1 MTERYNNIYRTIGE
15 MFNQREYSDIVET
28 DDDCLV
34 AIKTDGNQVCVFK
47 NVVEKLNVD
56 EIHNH
61 ISILQNK
68 DINHGI
74 IIYEGMPTPA
84 VKNVIANT
92 PELKLNIE
100 LFHADD
106 LQYNITKH
114 RLVPKHIKLDKDES
128 KVFKDRHG
136 TDIQILLKTDP
147 ITRFYDFAKGD
158 IIKII
163 RRDGFPSYR
172 IVR

>member
-1 MTERYNNIYRTIGE
+1 MSARYNNIYKTITE
-15 MFNQREYSDIVET
+15 MFTQRDYTDIVQT

-34 AIKTDGNQVCVFK
+34 AIKPDGNQVCVFK
-47 NVVEKLNVD
+47 NIVEKLNVD

-74 IIYEGMPTPA
+74 IIYEGIPTPA
-84 VKNVIANT
+84 VKNVISNT

-114 RLVPKHIKLDKDES
+114 KLVPKHIKLNKEET
-128 KVFKDRHG
+128 KHFKETYG
-136 TDIQILLKTDP
+136 TDIQILLKIDP
-147 ITRFYDFAKGD
+147 ISRFYDFCKGD

-163 RRDGFPSYR
+163 RRDGFPAYR